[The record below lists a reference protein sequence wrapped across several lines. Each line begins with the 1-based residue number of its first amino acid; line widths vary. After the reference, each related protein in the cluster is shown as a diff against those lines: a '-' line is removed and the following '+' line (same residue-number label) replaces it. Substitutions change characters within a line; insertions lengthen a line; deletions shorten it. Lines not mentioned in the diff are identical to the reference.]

1 MSKLPIIKARQLFKV
16 LKLLGFIQTH
26 GKGSHFFF
34 SHPDGRTTVVPN
46 HPAETLGKGLLR
58 AILRDIE
65 TSVDEFN
72 ELLKK

>member
-16 LKLLGFIQTH
+16 LKLLGFVQTH
-26 GKGSHFFF
+26 KKGSHFFF
-34 SHPDGRTTVVPN
+34 THPDGRTTVVPV
-46 HPAETLGKGLLR
+46 HPKEDIGKGLLR

-65 TSVDEFN
+65 ISVDKLN